1 MKLKAEIFAGNYH
14 EPDVE
19 NSDVVNHLDW
29 YEATGFTKPYPG
41 ETKVLPASA
50 FKKAA
55 KLKTDDDGDDR

>member
-1 MKLKAEIFAGNYH
+1 MKMKAEIFAGKYH
-14 EPDVE
+14 TPDAE
-19 NSDVVNHLDW
+19 NPDIVNHLDW

-55 KLKTDDDGDDR
+55 RSKVDDDDR